1 MTLPEPVQKA
11 ADRLRQGAEDYA
23 RADRS
28 DPFTLARALTH
39 IRVGIVRSSVEAY
52 EASFMPETR
61 KDALGNS
68 YVVTMPRNMKRP

>member
-11 ADRLRQGAEDYA
+11 TERLLQGAEDYA

-39 IRVGIVRSSVEAY
+39 LRVGIVRSSGEAY
-52 EASFMPETR
+52 EASFMPEMR
-61 KDALGNS
+61 KDAMGNS
-68 YVVTMPRNMKRP
+68 YVVAVPRNMKRP